1 MVSTLITWHL
11 EMLSMIEDMM
21 SPRFFLYV
29 GKSVHC
35 CQRLPPRP
43 SCITATQPDFA
54 LSNRMI
60 RQRFLIGAK
69 QAQHSEAGKL
79 RLAVYLLFFA
89 SSANFKNF
97 PYTTTRH
104 IVSGRAVVCCAPP
117 RSAPSQ
123 LNIHIYEV

>member
-35 CQRLPPRP
+35 CQRPPPHSAAQP

-69 QAQHSEAGKL
+69 QAQHSEPRKL
-79 RLAVYLLFFA
+79 RLAAYLFFFCIF
-89 SSANFKNF
+89 S
-97 PYTTTRH
+97 
-104 IVSGRAVVCCAPP
+104 
-117 RSAPSQ
+117 
-123 LNIHIYEV
+123 